1 MTHSEPFH
9 RSSRQTRP
17 IHPEAGADVHPR
29 CLEMAEAMRE
39 GANTWKGLV
48 AAQFT
53 PAEINLHYQRAHD
66 LALEMSVR
74 QIAVR
79 ADTLED
85 VIRKARE
92 AIPNR
97 PPLPRGIE
105 ETQDTLIRWGLYC
118 QARAALTIDP
128 WPSQRERCL
137 DLLRTYLNRSEM
149 FTPSKNT
156 AIAKVA
162 EGFPKVIQ

>member
-74 QIAVR
+74 QISVR

-118 QARAALTIDP
+118 QARTALTIDP

-149 FTPSKNT
+149 FPPSKNT

>member
-105 ETQDTLIRWGLYC
+105 ETQDMLIRWGLYC